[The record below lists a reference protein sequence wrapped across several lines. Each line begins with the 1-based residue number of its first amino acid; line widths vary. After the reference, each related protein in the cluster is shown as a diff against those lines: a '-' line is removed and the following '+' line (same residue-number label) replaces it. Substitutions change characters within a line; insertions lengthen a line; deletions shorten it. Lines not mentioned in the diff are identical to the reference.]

1 MPTLIPSPRSRMR
14 RFGVSLVAGL
24 AFLGPL
30 AAAPAAH
37 AAEPTAELT
46 VEVQPTAVAEG
57 DTVVV
62 AVRGS
67 GVTDLYA
74 YDLVL
79 TVDDDLLTP
88 TGEAPTG
95 PDGGYTSAVAEPGA
109 VTVSHTRLGTSP
121 GLSGSGPLVLASA
134 PLRALAAGT
143 ARIELTA
150 VRLVSSTGEVSTL
163 GAGASVSLPIAAPGT
178 PTPTPTATATPSA
191 APTAAATVTPAPIGS
206 SASTPGSSDL
216 AATGVDTGTW
226 LVTGAVGVVLL
237 AAGALFV
244 ARRRQGVRE

>member
-1 MPTLIPSPRSRMR
+1 MPTLTPSPRSRMR
-14 RFGVSLVAGL
+14 RLGASLVAGL
-24 AFLGPL
+24 ALLGPL

-79 TVDDDLLTP
+79 SVDDDLLAP